1 VGSVGAILKRKKHT
15 IVIINLSDKE
25 KKKGNDVSHFKSYQY
40 LRG

>member
-1 VGSVGAILKRKKHT
+1 VVSVGAILKGKRHT

-25 KKKGNDVSHFKSYQY
+25 KKKGNDVSHFKSYHY